1 MTYED
6 VLNMYVSKA
15 PKDPNLFIRDLKI
28 GMDFSLSL
36 QSTYGDVRVTY
47 TARSMII
54 WLYAVKKAISF
65 CFPSEWWDRTNVILL
80 NISKHPSGLWAFSDN
95 IKEFVSL
102 EDEVPEELV
111 IALKNPF
118 EEKKKNN

>member
-47 TARSMII
+47 TARSMTI

-80 NISKHPSGLWAFSDN
+80 NTSKHLNGPWVFSEDT
-95 IKEFVSL
+95 KEFVSL
-102 EDEVPEELV
+102 EDEVPENLML
-111 IALKNPF
+111 ALNNPF
-118 EEKKKNN
+118 KKKTKE

>member
-6 VLNMYVSKA
+6 VLDMYVSKA

-47 TARSMII
+47 TARSMTI

-65 CFPSEWWDRTNVILL
+65 CFPSEWWDRINVILL
-80 NISKHPSGLWAFSDN
+80 NTSKHPNGPWIFSEN
-95 IKEFVSL
+95 TKEFVSL
-102 EDEVPEELV
+102 EDEVPENLML
-111 IALKNPF
+111 ALNNPF
-118 EEKKKNN
+118 KKKTKE

>member
-15 PKDPNLFIRDLKI
+15 PKDPNIFIRDLKI

-47 TARSMII
+47 TARSMTI
-54 WLYAVKKAISF
+54 WLYASKKAISF
-65 CFPSEWWDRTNVILL
+65 CFPSEWWDKINVILL
-80 NISKHPSGLWAFSDN
+80 NISKYPGGSWVFSDN
-95 IKEFVSL
+95 VKEFVSL
-102 EDEVPEELV
+102 QDEVPENL
-111 IALKNPF
+111 ALALNNPF
-118 EEKKKNN
+118 ERKVRE